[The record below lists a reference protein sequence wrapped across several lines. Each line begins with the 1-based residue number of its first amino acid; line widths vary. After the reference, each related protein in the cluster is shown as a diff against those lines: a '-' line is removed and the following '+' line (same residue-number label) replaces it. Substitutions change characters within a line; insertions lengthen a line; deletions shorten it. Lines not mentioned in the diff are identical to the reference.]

1 MGDGQTKP
9 KAILAWSSGKDSA
22 YALHVARA
30 SGDFDIGALLTTVT
44 EDYGRVSMHGVREE
58 ILDLQA
64 QRAGLPLI
72 KVRIPAPCPNEIYEA
87 AMADVLR
94 PLCEE
99 GVSHVLFGD
108 LFLEDLRV
116 WREERLARM
125 GLTGVF
131 PLWQRDTAQLARDM
145 LADGLEAR
153 IVCLDPKRL
162 DPCFAGHAFDRELL
176 DKLPSDVDPCGE
188 NGEFHTLTTAGPM
201 FSHPIPAENGVVVE
215 REGFVFADVL
225 VNHNA
230 DTLVNHKMNNW

>member
-1 MGDGQTKP
+1 MEEAQTKP

-30 SGDFDIGALLTTVT
+30 SGEFEIGALLTTVT
-44 EDYGRVSMHGVREE
+44 EDYARVSMHGVREE

-72 KVRIPAPCPNEIYEA
+72 KVRIPAPCPNETYEA
-87 AMADVLR
+87 AMAAALG
-94 PLCEE
+94 PLCDQ
-99 GVSHVLFGD
+99 GVSHVIFGD

-131 PLWQRDTAQLARDM
+131 PLWGRDTARLARDM
-145 LADGLEAR
+145 VADGLEAR

-162 DPCFAGHAFDRELL
+162 NPCFAGHGFNEELL
-176 DKLPSDVDPCGE
+176 DKLPGDVDPCGE

-201 FSHPIPAENGVVVE
+201 FSHAIRAENGVVVE

-225 VNHNA
+225 VNHKA
-230 DTLVNHKMNNW
+230 NNP

>member
-1 MGDGQTKP
+1 MEAQQTKP

-30 SGDFDIGALLTTVT
+30 SGEYDIVGLLTTVT
-44 EDYGRVSMHGVREE
+44 EDYARVSMHGVREE

-64 QRAGLPLI
+64 QRTGLPLI

-87 AMADVLR
+87 AMADALR
-94 PLCEE
+94 PLCEQ
-99 GVSHVLFGD
+99 GVSHVSFGD
-108 LFLEDLRV
+108 LFLVDLRV
-116 WREERLARM
+116 WREEKLARM

-131 PLWQRDTAQLARDM
+131 PLWRRDTARLARDM
-145 LADGLEAR
+145 MADGMEAR

-162 DPCFAGHAFDRELL
+162 DPRLAGHSFDKELL

-201 FSHPIPAENGVVVE
+201 FSHPIIAENGAVVE
-215 REGFVFADVL
+215 HEGFVFADVL
-225 VNHNA
+225 VNHKIKN
-230 DTLVNHKMNNW
+230 